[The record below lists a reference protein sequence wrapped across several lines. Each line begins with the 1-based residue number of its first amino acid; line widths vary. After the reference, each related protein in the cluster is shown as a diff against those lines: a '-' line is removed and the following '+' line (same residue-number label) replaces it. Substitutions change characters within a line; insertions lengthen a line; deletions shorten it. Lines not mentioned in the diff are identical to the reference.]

1 MLLVYVQYYVTKTSN
16 WTPGLTLKARES
28 ATTRTTLISLFNII
42 NEELSKSYLCMKSKR
57 RLWKKILKKIDRTNP
72 NLHFQSDSLSFFLY
86 NYIFCILENST
97 IKAIARI
104 KFPICLLNA
113 FFLCQICITNHLFC
127 SIYLSTSMIKSWYHK
142 GWWNRSFF
150 FVNDTLSLNS
160 SFR

>member
-42 NEELSKSYLCMKSKR
+42 NEELSKRYLCMKSKR
-57 RLWKKILKKIDRTNP
+57 RLQKKRQNKSK
-72 NLHFQSDSLSFFLY
+72 SSLSIWFFVIFSIDY
-86 NYIFCILENST
+86 NFCILENST

-104 KFPICLLNA
+104 KFPISLLNA
-113 FFLCQICITNHLFC
+113 FVLCQICITNHLLC

-142 GWWNRSFF
+142 GWWNRSFL

-160 SFR
+160 IFR